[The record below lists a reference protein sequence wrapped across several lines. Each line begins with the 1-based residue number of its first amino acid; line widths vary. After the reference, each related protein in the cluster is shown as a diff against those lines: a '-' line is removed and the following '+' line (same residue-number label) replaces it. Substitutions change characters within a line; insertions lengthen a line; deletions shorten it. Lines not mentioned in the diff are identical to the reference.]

1 MVFLIVIGLSILSIF
16 FLFVISK
23 KEKVLTDYYLLVIIL
38 FFSGILSSQI
48 LMEHWPT
55 IPIYLIVL
63 FFNTFY
69 FPVLVTY
76 GLILLDG
83 KNKYFKRW
91 LWVYIYPVIYSIFI
105 LLDVFV
111 FGNYTTFDEIQELF
125 FNPNPYQTFFY
136 LTQYVYVIV
145 LLIWLLRKL
154 NRYTS
159 SIKNYYASIENINLN
174 WFGFFIQS
182 LLGLTSFG
190 FVVFTLFSLDVIDN
204 IEIPF
209 GLEYVLFV
217 ILLFYFCYHGIRQ
230 YSLVNLKSNYNDEE
244 VSPESPKGKYITSNL
259 DKTSIDAYFRN
270 ISQLFDEEKLFLEP
284 QLKIE
289 DIAKRLEISI
299 HKVSQI
305 INSKSNKSFFDF
317 VNRYRVEYFKKLLS
331 DPDKRKFT
339 ILALGIESGFNS
351 KASMNRVFKNFVGQ
365 SPKQF
370 QKSQQDNITL

>member
-16 FLFVISK
+16 FLFVVSK
-23 KEKVLTDYYLLVIIL
+23 KEKVLTDNYLLVIIL

-48 LMEHWPT
+48 LMENWPT
-55 IPIYLIVL
+55 IPIYLLVL
-63 FFNTFY
+63 FFNTYY

-83 KNKYFKRW
+83 KNKYSNRW
-91 LWVYIYPVIYSIFI
+91 LWVYIYPIIYTVFI
-105 LLDVFV
+105 LLNVFV
-111 FGNYTTFDEIQELF
+111 FGNYTTFDQIQELF

-136 LTQYVYVIV
+136 LSQYLYVII
-145 LLIWLLRKL
+145 LLIWLWKKL

-159 SIKNYYASIENINLN
+159 SIKNHYSSIENINLN
-174 WFGFFIQS
+174 WFRFFIQS
-182 LLGLTSFG
+182 LLGLSSFG
-190 FVVFTLFSLDVIDN
+190 FVVFTLFSLGVIDN

-209 GLEYVLFV
+209 GIEYVLFT
-217 ILLFYFCYHGIRQ
+217 ILLFYFCYNGIRQ
-230 YSLVNLKSNYNDEE
+230 YSLVNLNKNYIDEE
-244 VSPESPKGKYITSNL
+244 VSPESTKEKYLSSNL
-259 DKTSIDAYFRN
+259 DEESIDAYFRK

-289 DIAKRLEISI
+289 DISKRLDISI

-365 SPKQF
+365 SPKEF
-370 QKSQQDNITL
+370 QKSQQDISL

>member
-83 KNKYFKRW
+83 KNKYLKRW

>member
-1 MVFLIVIGLSILSIF
+1 
-16 FLFVISK
+16 
-23 KEKVLTDYYLLVIIL
+23 
-38 FFSGILSSQI
+38 
-48 LMEHWPT
+48 MENWPT

-83 KNKYFKRW
+83 NNRYFNRW
-91 LWVYIYPVIYSIFI
+91 LWIYIYPIIYSIFI

-111 FGNYTTFDEIQELF
+111 FEKYTTFDEIQELF
-125 FNPNPYQTFFY
+125 FNPNPYKTFFY
-136 LTQYVYVIV
+136 LTQYLYVIA
-145 LLIWLLRKL
+145 LLIWLLKKL

-159 SIKNYYASIENINLN
+159 SIKNYYSSIENINLN
-174 WFGFFIQS
+174 WFRFFIQS
-182 LLGLTSFG
+182 LLGLTIFG
-190 FVVFTLFSLDVIDN
+190 FVVFSLFSLGVIED

-209 GLEYVLFV
+209 GLEYVLFIIV
-217 ILLFYFCYHGIRQ
+217 LFYFCYNGIRQ
-230 YSLVNLKSNYNDEE
+230 YSLVNLNSNYIDGG
-244 VSPESPKGKYITSNL
+244 VSPETPKKKYLSSNL
-259 DKTSIDAYFRN
+259 DKESIDVHFRN
-270 ISQLFDEEKLFLEP
+270 ITQLFDEEKLFLEP

-289 DIAKRLEISI
+289 DIATRLDISI

-331 DPDKRKFT
+331 NPNNRKFT

-365 SPKQF
+365 SPKEF
-370 QKSQQDNITL
+370 QKSLQDTTS